1 VTRVLNFS
9 DGFTSTTAPTGAG
22 GAQENYTI
30 SNNTTAGILFT
41 TDYTTNRTVFFDYE
55 LKRQTSLGIFVQAGS
70 SIMSYDTSWA
80 LTQGNYQGDEIIVDT
95 ISSTEH
101 VKLILN
107 SSTGALTYDSG
118 NMTGTSYV
126 GTFKI
131 TITRIV

>member
-1 VTRVLNFS
+1 MTRVLNFS